1 MSIIISKEGS
11 NAVKIDKA
19 DFKKEG
25 HLQDFIHNNPD
36 SIPLYEIQEDKKLF
50 VAAREFPTESG
61 PVDAIGVDK
70 DGDIYIIET
79 KLFKNPDKRTVI
91 AQVLDYGASLWKHF
105 RDFDEFTTKLNEKVQ
120 PKFNLTFEEKVKEIF
135 DLEDENF
142 QSLRDSI
149 KTNLQSGNIKF
160 VILMDSLN
168 ERSDWCTSVP

>member
-61 PVDAIGVDK
+61 PIDAIGVDK

-105 RDFDEFTTKLNEKVQ
+105 KDFDEFTTRLNEKIQ
-120 PKFNLTFEEKVKEIF
+120 PKGLRKNNFTFLTEPRY
-135 DLEDENF
+135 
-142 QSLRDSI
+142 SSI
-149 KTNLQSGNIKF
+149 RAGF
-160 VILMDSLN
+160 CG
-168 ERSDWCTSVP
+168 E